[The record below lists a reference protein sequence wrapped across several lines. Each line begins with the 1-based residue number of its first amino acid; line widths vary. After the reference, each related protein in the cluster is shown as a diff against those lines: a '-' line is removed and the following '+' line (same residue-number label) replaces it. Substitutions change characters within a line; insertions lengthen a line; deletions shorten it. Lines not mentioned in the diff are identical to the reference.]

1 MTTKYPK
8 RPGGPLETADM
19 DNLETDRSRAQD
31 EKHISPLGV
40 SHSHRSVRANMPIRL
55 LRGRTRTFATYTPEM
70 FPILDELELVAS
82 HDVTVLIIGE
92 TGSGKTYLSQLIH
105 ELSPRHSERFL
116 PLACGTLPPDLIESE
131 LFGHVR
137 GAFTSAHT
145 DKVGKFAA
153 AGRGTLLL
161 DEIDLLG
168 PEQQAKLLRV
178 IETGEYEPVGSNTT
192 QVSQARLIVA
202 SNQDLDPLVQ
212 QHRFRQDLYY
222 RLNVLK
228 FHLLPLRE
236 RKADLVPL
244 TEHFV
249 SVFAK
254 LHGVSI
260 DGIDPEFHRAIDS
273 YSWPGNIR
281 ELENAIRR
289 SIILCRTGRLTPA
302 GLPTSVI
309 QNYRIASDGAS
320 APAPA
325 GSQGLNHYVA
335 LTERE
340 VIEDALRRSKFK
352 RAAAAR
358 SLGISRVTLY
368 NKMRKYG
375 LSNQRATPETESTHT
390 GSQPTPVAEQRSL
403 A

>member
-1 MTTKYPK
+1 
-8 RPGGPLETADM
+8 
-19 DNLETDRSRAQD
+19 
-31 EKHISPLGV
+31 
-40 SHSHRSVRANMPIRL
+40 
-55 LRGRTRTFATYTPEM
+55 M

-82 HDVTVLIIGE
+82 HDVTVLIVGE

-137 GAFTSAHT
+137 GAFTSAHA

-168 PEQQAKLLRV
+168 LEQQAKLLRV

-192 QVSQARLIVA
+192 QSSQARLIVA

-236 RKADLVPL
+236 RKMDLLPL

-249 SVFAK
+249 STFAK
-254 LHGVSI
+254 VHGIAVE
-260 DGIDPEFHRAIDS
+260 DIDPEFHRAIES

-289 SIILCRTGRLTPA
+289 SIILCRTGRLTPD
-302 GLPTSVI
+302 GLPTSVV
-309 QNYRIASDGAS
+309 QNYRSS
-320 APAPA
+320 STA
-325 GSQGLNHYVA
+325 GSTPPGDGIQGLNHYVA

-340 VIEDALRRSKFK
+340 VIEDALRRNKFK

-375 LSNQRATPETESTHT
+375 LSNQRAASETES
-390 GSQPTPVAEQRSL
+390 SNASSPNTPVAQVATPL
-403 A
+403 P